1 MKRKL
6 VFVTL
11 MFAVLPAFLE
21 VAAQDDSASGKGA
34 AKPSVEAP
42 SKKKPISV
50 LLYFGVYTQWYR
62 IEESLEPIRGHKL
75 RISNARTSGEK
86 AGRRFAVWG
95 ADFIPAPEE
104 ASTFDVIVLSDV
116 DYGAL
121 KEAGLAVIDT
131 FVKEGGALLVL
142 GGPFTYGEGK
152 YDGTIFPQIL
162 PVIIK
167 PFDLKWERAGLSFSA
182 ACKHPILTDL
192 DLSAGPQVYWIH
204 EARPKEGSVVVL
216 EAGTRPLLVLGT
228 HGKGRV
234 AAFLGTPMGVAPE
247 GKLPFW
253 QWQGW
258 DRLMRRTLLW
268 LAGDK

>member
-6 VFVTL
+6 VFAMMVLMVVTASL
-11 MFAVLPAFLE
+11 RAVAE
-21 VAAQDDSASGKGA
+21 EESISGQDATETSVASAA
-34 AKPSVEAP
+34 AERS
-42 SKKKPISV
+42 ISV

-62 IEESLEPIRGHKL
+62 IEESLEPIQGHKL

-86 AGRRFAVWG
+86 AGQRFTVWG
-95 ADFIPAPEE
+95 ADFIPTPEE
-104 ASTFDVIVLSDV
+104 ASMFDVIVLSDV

-121 KEAGLAVIDT
+121 KDAGLAVIDT
-131 FVKEGGALLVL
+131 FVKEGGGLLVL
-142 GGPFTYGEGK
+142 GGPFTYGEGQ

-162 PVIIK
+162 PVEIE
-167 PFDLKWERAGLSFSA
+167 PFDLKWEKAGLSFSA
-182 ACKHPILTDL
+182 PSEHPIIENVDF
-192 DLSAGPQVYWIH
+192 AGGPQVYWIH

-216 EAGTRPLLVLGT
+216 QAGTRPLLVLGA

-234 AAFLGTPMGVAPE
+234 AVFLGTPMGVAPE

-258 DRLMRRTLLW
+258 DRLIRNTLVG
-268 LAGDK
+268 LAGHK